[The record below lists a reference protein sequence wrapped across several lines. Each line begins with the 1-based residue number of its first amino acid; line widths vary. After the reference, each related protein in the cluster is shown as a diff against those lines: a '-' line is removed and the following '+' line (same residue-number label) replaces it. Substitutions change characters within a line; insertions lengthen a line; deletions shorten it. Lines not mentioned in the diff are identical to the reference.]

1 MVLVK
6 VQPTNIGKRTY
17 DYEKNY
23 TVKEVEHLLKVSKQ
37 TTQRVI
43 NTAATKP
50 DKRIIT
56 NVAFTLIRK

>member
-1 MVLVK
+1 MLVK

-17 DYEKNY
+17 DYGKIH
-23 TVKEVEHLLKVSKQ
+23 TVKEVVHLLKTSKQ
-37 TTQRVI
+37 TAQRVI